1 MLQAIVQILFVV
13 IIIAAIIAYFYK
25 RRKKLER
32 MDIEDKLGW

>member
-1 MLQAIVQILFVV
+1 MLQVIVQILFVV
-13 IIIAAIIAYFYK
+13 IIIAAIAAYFYK